1 MHRISRSLS
10 QYHRLLPTPCYL
22 TRFHSTNSLAST
34 VSNDMGRLRF
44 EEEKYTTDLS
54 SPFPA
59 PIQQSLSNLVDETV
73 KTFSNAHMMVSETQ
87 GKLLYQLTQL
97 INARRVLELDTFT
110 GYSTLAMASTLP
122 DNDTTA
128 TVISLD
134 RNEQAQA
141 VAKKYIQEAQLENKV
156 DFRLGKALDL
166 MQDLV
171 QEDPSRQFDL
181 IFLDANK
188 SGYISYFDYIM
199 DHNMLA
205 DRGIMIADNV
215 LFFGQVHRVAGYSET
230 SSEASKNI
238 LSTAKKAHKFNQ
250 HVLSD
255 PRVQVVV
262 LPIFDGVSIIRK
274 R

>member
-1 MHRISRSLS
+1 
-10 QYHRLLPTPCYL
+10 
-22 TRFHSTNSLAST
+22 
-34 VSNDMGRLRF
+34 MGRLRF

-97 INARRVLELDTFT
+97 INARRVLELGTFT
-110 GYSTLAMASTLP
+110 GCSTLAMASALP

-166 MQDLV
+166 
-171 QEDPSRQFDL
+171 
-181 IFLDANK
+181 
-188 SGYISYFDYIM
+188 
-199 DHNMLA
+199 
-205 DRGIMIADNV
+205 
-215 LFFGQVHRVAGYSET
+215 
-230 SSEASKNI
+230 
-238 LSTAKKAHKFNQ
+238 
-250 HVLSD
+250 
-255 PRVQVVV
+255 
-262 LPIFDGVSIIRK
+262 
-274 R
+274 